1 MNRIKTK
8 AYLEV
13 TLEQAREWYESG
25 NEDLKKL
32 ALTAFSEEML
42 IPSFKEI
49 VESEEDYSFWNTLVC
64 PPSMTEQL
72 SSLASLQIVANY
84 LNKGWIKTE
93 GNTGYFLGKGSSL
106 SGKTETDIKGVYVV
120 MHQNVKYP
128 GIVYFRTVA
137 DAQKAV
143 KILGKKLLPL
153 FEMIRWCYQ
162 FSWQNATLWLQRS
175 AVQIRYNTHS
185 IIPRTIN
192 KLADV
197 QCYLITRH
205 SVESQESLNK

>member
-49 VESEEDYSFWNTLVC
+49 VESEEDYGFWNTLVC

-93 GNTGYFLGKGSSL
+93 CNIGYFL
-106 SGKTETDIKGVYVV
+106 GKTETDIKGVYVA

-128 GIVYFRTVA
+128 GVVYFRTVA

-153 FEMIRWCYQ
+153 
-162 FSWQNATLWLQRS
+162 L
-175 AVQIRYNTHS
+175 
-185 IIPRTIN
+185 
-192 KLADV
+192 K
-197 QCYLITRH
+197 
-205 SVESQESLNK
+205 

>member
-32 ALTAFSEEML
+32 ALTAFSEEVL
-42 IPSFKEI
+42 VPSLGEI
-49 VESEEDYSFWNTLVC
+49 LESEKNWDVLFLPLGAS
-64 PPSMTEQL
+64 EQTK
-72 SSLASLQIVANY
+72 SLICLQIVANY
-84 LNKGWIKTE
+84 LNNGWNKTE
-93 GNTGYFLGKGSSL
+93 SNSGYFLGKGSSL
-106 SGKTETDIKGVYVV
+106 SGKTETDIKGVYVG

-128 GIVYFRTVA
+128 GVVYFRTVA

-153 FEMIRWCYQ
+153 F
-162 FSWQNATLWLQRS
+162 
-175 AVQIRYNTHS
+175 
-185 IIPRTIN
+185 
-192 KLADV
+192 K
-197 QCYLITRH
+197 
-205 SVESQESLNK
+205 

>member
-8 AYLEV
+8 ACLEV

-42 IPSFKEI
+42 IPSFLE
-49 VESEEDYSFWNTLVC
+49 VLESEKWTVS
-64 PPSMTEQL
+64 EQFA
-72 SSLASLQIVANY
+72 SLALLQLTANY
-84 LNKGWIKTE
+84 LNKGWSKTE
-93 GNTGYFLGKGSSL
+93 GNTGYFLGRGSSL

-128 GIVYFRTVA
+128 GVVYFRTVA
-137 DAQKAV
+137 DVQKAV

-153 FEMIRWCYQ
+153 FE
-162 FSWQNATLWLQRS
+162 
-175 AVQIRYNTHS
+175 
-185 IIPRTIN
+185 
-192 KLADV
+192 
-197 QCYLITRH
+197 
-205 SVESQESLNK
+205 

>member
-1 MNRIKTK
+1 MK
-8 AYLEV
+8 AV
-13 TLEQAREWYESG
+13 M
-25 NEDLKKL
+25 KKL

-49 VESEEDYSFWNTLVC
+49 VESEEGFWNTLVC

-106 SGKTETDIKGVYVV
+106 SGKTETDIKGVV

-137 DAQKAV
+137 QKAV

-153 FEMIRWCYQ
+153 
-162 FSWQNATLWLQRS
+162 L
-175 AVQIRYNTHS
+175 
-185 IIPRTIN
+185 
-192 KLADV
+192 K
-197 QCYLITRH
+197 
-205 SVESQESLNK
+205 

>member
-8 AYLEV
+8 VCLEV

-32 ALTAFSEEML
+32 ALTAFSEEVL
-42 IPSFKEI
+42 VPSLGEI
-49 VESEEDYSFWNTLVC
+49 LESEKDWDVLFLPLGAS
-64 PPSMTEQL
+64 EQTK
-72 SSLASLQIVANY
+72 SIICLQTVANY
-84 LNKGWIKTE
+84 LNKGWSKTE

-106 SGKTETDIKGVYVV
+106 SGKTETDIKGVYVA

-128 GIVYFRTVA
+128 GVVYFRTVA

-153 FEMIRWCYQ
+153 
-162 FSWQNATLWLQRS
+162 L
-175 AVQIRYNTHS
+175 
-185 IIPRTIN
+185 
-192 KLADV
+192 K
-197 QCYLITRH
+197 
-205 SVESQESLNK
+205 

>member
-13 TLEQAREWYESG
+13 TLEQNGMKAVM
-25 NEDLKKL
+25 KKL

-49 VESEEDYSFWNTLVC
+49 VESEEDYGFWNTLVC

-93 GNTGYFLGKGSSL
+93 GNTGYFLGRGSSL
-106 SGKTETDIKGVYVV
+106 SGKTETDIKGVV

-128 GIVYFRTVA
+128 GVVYFRTVA
-137 DAQKAV
+137 DVQKAV

-153 FEMIRWCYQ
+153 FE
-162 FSWQNATLWLQRS
+162 
-175 AVQIRYNTHS
+175 
-185 IIPRTIN
+185 
-192 KLADV
+192 
-197 QCYLITRH
+197 
-205 SVESQESLNK
+205 

>member
-49 VESEEDYSFWNTLVC
+49 VESEEDYGFWNTLVC

-72 SSLASLQIVANY
+72 SSLASLQIVIKDGSKQKVILAIFLEKVLLY
-84 LNKGWIKTE
+84 LE
-93 GNTGYFLGKGSSL
+93 
-106 SGKTETDIKGVYVV
+106 
-120 MHQNVKYP
+120 
-128 GIVYFRTVA
+128 RR
-137 DAQKAV
+137 
-143 KILGKKLLPL
+143 KL
-153 FEMIRWCYQ
+153 I
-162 FSWQNATLWLQRS
+162 
-175 AVQIRYNTHS
+175 
-185 IIPRTIN
+185 
-192 KLADV
+192 
-197 QCYLITRH
+197 
-205 SVESQESLNK
+205 

>member
-32 ALTAFSEEML
+32 ALTAFSEEVL
-42 IPSFKEI
+42 VPSLGEI
-49 VESEEDYSFWNTLVC
+49 LESEKNWDVLFLPLGAS
-64 PPSMTEQL
+64 EQTK
-72 SSLASLQIVANY
+72 SLICLQIVANY
-84 LNKGWIKTE
+84 LNNGWNKTE
-93 GNTGYFLGKGSSL
+93 SNSGYFLGRGSSL

-137 DAQKAV
+137 DVQKAV

-153 FEMIRWCYQ
+153 FE
-162 FSWQNATLWLQRS
+162 
-175 AVQIRYNTHS
+175 
-185 IIPRTIN
+185 
-192 KLADV
+192 
-197 QCYLITRH
+197 
-205 SVESQESLNK
+205 

>member
-49 VESEEDYSFWNTLVC
+49 VESEEDYGFWNTLVC

-106 SGKTETDIKGVYVV
+106 SGKTETDIKGVA

-128 GIVYFRTVA
+128 GVVYFRTV
-137 DAQKAV
+137 AQKAV

-153 FEMIRWCYQ
+153 
-162 FSWQNATLWLQRS
+162 L
-175 AVQIRYNTHS
+175 
-185 IIPRTIN
+185 
-192 KLADV
+192 K
-197 QCYLITRH
+197 
-205 SVESQESLNK
+205 